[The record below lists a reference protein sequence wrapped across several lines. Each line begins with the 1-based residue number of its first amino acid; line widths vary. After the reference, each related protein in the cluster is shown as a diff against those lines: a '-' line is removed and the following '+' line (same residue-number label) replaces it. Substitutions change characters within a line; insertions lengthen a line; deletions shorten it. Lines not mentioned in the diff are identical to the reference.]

1 MFTLDSKLAA
11 DTHYIGR
18 LPLSKVLL
26 FNDRRYPWVILV
38 PAYPDLYEM
47 YHLSKKERQQLMEEV
62 NWVSEKLAD
71 AYSADSMNVGALGNV
86 VSQLHI
92 HCVVRHNKDAAWP
105 GPVWGHSAAEVY
117 SETGLET
124 RVGELKALLGSHFID
139 ESDTDQYVPDSTV
152 YW

>member
-1 MFTLDSKLAA
+1 MFTLDPKLEA
-11 DTHYIGR
+11 DTHYLGR

-26 FNDRRYPWVILV
+26 FNDSRYPWLILV

-71 AYSADSMNVGALGNV
+71 AYSADSINVGALGNV
-86 VSQLHI
+86 VAQLHV
-92 HCVVRHNKDAAWP
+92 HCVVRSNQDDAWP
-105 GPVWGHSAAEVY
+105 APVWGHSPAQSY
-117 SETGLET
+117 TETALET
-124 RVGELKALLGSHFID
+124 RIGELQALLGSHFID
-139 ESDTDQYVPDSTV
+139 ESESEQYVPDSTV